1 MNIKHLGDWM
11 KILFML
17 GVLCSLLLQPITHVL
32 AQEYPTKPV
41 KLVLPFPT
49 GGTFFVGQLLAEGL
63 SESLGQPVVIE
74 NKPGAGGLV
83 AMEYAAKAA
92 PDGYTL
98 FVTSPTLTITPIIKK
113 NLKFDPLKD
122 LMPIS
127 MVAAIPNVM
136 VVNPQVNANTF
147 NEFIQ
152 LARNAPGKLTYGTG
166 GPGASNNF
174 ATEQFLSIAKIK
186 VLPIPYQSASHAVT
200 NLVGGQIDM
209 VIGGLPTS
217 APLVVGKQLKALALF
232 TTHRSPLLP
241 DVPTVVE
248 LGLPEL
254 VTDTWYGLLAPKGTN
269 PQIIERLNR
278 EITKIMKTNE
288 TKVRLE
294 KQGVTPLWSSTA
306 EFADFIKND
315 YEKWSKL
322 ASTNNM
328 KFN

>member
-1 MNIKHLGDWM
+1 
-11 KILFML
+11 ML
-17 GVLCSLLLQPITHVL
+17 WNTH
-32 AQEYPTKPV
+32 
-41 KLVLPFPT
+41 
-49 GGTFFVGQLLAEGL
+49 
-63 SESLGQPVVIE
+63 
-74 NKPGAGGLV
+74 
-83 AMEYAAKAA
+83 
-92 PDGYTL
+92 
-98 FVTSPTLTITPIIKK
+98 ITPIIKK

>member
-1 MNIKHLGDWM
+1 M
-11 KILFML
+11 KALSVLLFFLM
-17 GVLCSLLLQPITHVL
+17 SLSQFIATVQ
-32 AQEYPTKPV
+32 AQDYPVRPV

-83 AMEYAAKAA
+83 AMEYASKAT

-122 LMPIS
+122 LIPIS

-136 VVNPQVNANTF
+136 VINPQVNANTF
-147 NEFIQ
+147 HEFIQ
-152 LARNAPGKLTYGTG
+152 LAKNSPGKLTYGTG

-174 ATEQFLSIAKIK
+174 ATEQLLAIAKIK
-186 VLPIPYQSASHAVT
+186 VIAIPYQSASHAVT

-217 APLVVGKQLKALALF
+217 APLVLGKQLKALAVF
-232 TTHRSPLLP
+232 GAHRSPLLP
-241 DVPTVVE
+241 DVPPVVE
-248 LGLPEL
+248 LGMPEL
-254 VTDTWYGLLAPKGTN
+254 VTDTWYGLMAPKGTN

-294 KQGVTPLWSSTA
+294 KQGVFPLWSTTA
-306 EFADFIKND
+306 EFAEFIKND

-322 ASTNNM
+322 AITNNM